1 MKNENITT
9 TTILLAFN
17 IFLVLLGLLMIN
29 KRIMNTDEKSDSL
42 KVKINQIESQL
53 DVLIEGANSAKEKV
67 IVANEDFIQLSN
79 SMAVSDKILKNLDS
93 GIKGAIKEI
102 KEVNLNLWNIED
114 KLRICEKNKDFGQ
127 TFIELAR
134 GVYLNNDKR
143 SKIKLEI
150 NNILDSNIRE
160 IKQYANY

>member
-29 KRIMNTDEKSDSL
+29 KRIINNDEKSDSL
-42 KVKINQIESQL
+42 KAKINQIESQL

-93 GIKGAIKEI
+93 DIKGAIKEI
-102 KEVNLNLWNIED
+102 KEVKNMTELQNR
-114 KLRICEKNKDFGQ
+114 KLYISE
-127 TFIELAR
+127 
-134 GVYLNNDKR
+134 
-143 SKIKLEI
+143 
-150 NNILDSNIRE
+150 
-160 IKQYANY
+160 

>member
-79 SMAVSDKILKNLDS
+79 SIAVSDKILKNLDS

-102 KEVNLNLWNIED
+102 KEVKNMTELQNR
-114 KLRICEKNKDFGQ
+114 KLYISE
-127 TFIELAR
+127 
-134 GVYLNNDKR
+134 
-143 SKIKLEI
+143 
-150 NNILDSNIRE
+150 
-160 IKQYANY
+160 

>member
-9 TTILLAFN
+9 TTILLVFN
-17 IFLVLLGLLMIN
+17 ILLVLLGLLMIN
-29 KRIMNTDEKSDSL
+29 KRIINTDEKSDSL

-93 GIKGAIKEI
+93 DIKGAIKEI
-102 KEVNLNLWNIED
+102 KEVKNMTELQNR
-114 KLRICEKNKDFGQ
+114 KLYISE
-127 TFIELAR
+127 
-134 GVYLNNDKR
+134 
-143 SKIKLEI
+143 
-150 NNILDSNIRE
+150 
-160 IKQYANY
+160 

>member
-1 MKNENITT
+1 MKTENITT

-17 IFLVLLGLLMIN
+17 ILLVLLSLLMIN
-29 KRIMNTDEKSDSL
+29 KRIINSDEKSDSL

-93 GIKGAIKEI
+93 EIKGAVKEI
-102 KEVNLNLWNIED
+102 KEVKNMTELQNR
-114 KLRICEKNKDFGQ
+114 KLYISE
-127 TFIELAR
+127 
-134 GVYLNNDKR
+134 
-143 SKIKLEI
+143 
-150 NNILDSNIRE
+150 
-160 IKQYANY
+160 

>member
-1 MKNENITT
+1 MKKENITT

-53 DVLIEGANSAKEKV
+53 DVLIEGTNSAKEKV

-93 GIKGAIKEI
+93 DIKGAIKEI
-102 KEVNLNLWNIED
+102 KEVKNMTELQNR
-114 KLRICEKNKDFGQ
+114 KLYISE
-127 TFIELAR
+127 
-134 GVYLNNDKR
+134 
-143 SKIKLEI
+143 
-150 NNILDSNIRE
+150 
-160 IKQYANY
+160 

>member
-29 KRIMNTDEKSDSL
+29 KRIINNDEKSDSL
-42 KVKINQIESQL
+42 KVKVNQIESQL

-93 GIKGAIKEI
+93 EI
-102 KEVNLNLWNIED
+102 K
-114 KLRICEKNKDFGQ
+114 
-127 TFIELAR
+127 
-134 GVYLNNDKR
+134 
-143 SKIKLEI
+143 
-150 NNILDSNIRE
+150 
-160 IKQYANY
+160 